1 MKKKIKIILSYL
13 LITFNTFVFAAE
25 NKDGDILKIG
35 ALLPLT
41 GELESLGE
49 DMLYSINL
57 ALHDIGSPKIRIYPK
72 DSGSDKEKII
82 LACEEFRQ
90 QGIKTII
97 GPTDSQF
104 FKELNNFQDLTF
116 ISLSNMNTEIKN
128 NIIMMGINL
137 ESQLLAIRKFI
148 EKEKKKKTI
157 ILYPKNQYA
166 KHIEKNIKMANFT
179 NVKSFGYSKD
189 PKILTKQIEKLTNYK
204 KRKINLESRIK
215 KLEDSEEPKDIRELN
230 LLKQKYT
237 LGKVNFDSVIIIDFG
252 DGLKSILTSLA
263 YTDVSEK
270 DVLIIAGNQLFDD
283 TLLKETS
290 IKNFYFPS
298 INLKNFKK
306 FNERFYETYKYK
318 PSEITIL
325 AYDTI
330 GLIYYVWKNQK
341 NLVSANNFNLKT
353 DIKGKIGNFR
363 ISDNKVIQNL
373 NIYKLEEGKF
383 IKNKF

>member
-1 MKKKIKIILSYL
+1 MKKMFKIILSYL

-270 DVLIIAGNQLFDD
+270 DVLIIAGNQWFDD